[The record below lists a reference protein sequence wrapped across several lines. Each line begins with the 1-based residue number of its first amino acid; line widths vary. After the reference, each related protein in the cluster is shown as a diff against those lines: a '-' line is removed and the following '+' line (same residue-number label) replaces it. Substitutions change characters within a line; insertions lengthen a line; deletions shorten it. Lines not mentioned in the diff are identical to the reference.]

1 MTPRRDSVGLFPFA
15 ASDVLRNRRR
25 TISAILGVFLAVT
38 FVAGTFI
45 AIDSSARATLDAS
58 LAGIQGDF
66 SFYLN
71 TPNET
76 FDYTIL
82 RSAINESAGV
92 IDVSLSRYL
101 PVYSLRSADADLLR
115 GASVLAI

>member
-1 MTPRRDSVGLFPFA
+1 MGLFPFA

-38 FVAGTFI
+38 FVSGTFI

-66 SFYLN
+66 SVYAQVSGG
-71 TPNET
+71 T

-82 RSAINESAGV
+82 RTALLDSAGV
-92 IDVSLSRYL
+92 IDVSLFRYM
-101 PVYSLRSADADLLR
+101 PVYQLETVGNVTW
-115 GASVLAI
+115 GATVLGIDP